1 MYFEKFIL
9 GHTCRN
15 PLYKCI
21 FSSLVSSWHYPKKL
35 NQDFI
40 TFLLQRMTSPM
51 AKHVWIASAV
61 QSKNQES
68 LWKDASSVL
77 TPFSQFPQMET
88 LFLKSTDV
96 DVQRQLDTYWPLLG
110 PYIFEIELSNWIAG
124 NLLFIVQT
132 YKVLL
137 SNHYSF
143 HCRDIT
149 SFFSSGL

>member
-1 MYFEKFIL
+1 
-9 GHTCRN
+9 
-15 PLYKCI
+15 
-21 FSSLVSSWHYPKKL
+21 
-35 NQDFI
+35 
-40 TFLLQRMTSPM
+40 M